1 MTVEAHLCVFTQI
14 RLIDL
19 VIFKQ
24 EVKLKFFENKNASYL
39 HRFDKLAKRRKRRLR
54 GLCNAESALGDRF
67 KVMASEYGRLFNQL
81 SKFDVQFKASD
92 RR

>member
-24 EVKLKFFENKNASYL
+24 EVRLKFFENKNASYL
-39 HRFDKLAKRRKRRLR
+39 HRFDKLAKRRKR
-54 GLCNAESALGDRF
+54 ESSNGKSPALGDRF